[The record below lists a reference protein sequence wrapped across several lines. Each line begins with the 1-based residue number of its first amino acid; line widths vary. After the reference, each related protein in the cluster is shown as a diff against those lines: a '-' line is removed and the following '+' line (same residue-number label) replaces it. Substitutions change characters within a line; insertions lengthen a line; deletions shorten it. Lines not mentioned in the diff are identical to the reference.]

1 MAGITHA
8 NILPA
13 AQQPYNWRRSGFG
26 KGDTEALARVAV
38 ASMTGFARVA
48 DDDGIWRWTW
58 EARSVNG
65 RGLDL
70 RSRLPT
76 GLDRLEAHLRAEIAR
91 RLQRGS
97 LSLSLSLEPVGE
109 TGGLRIDHARLEAY
123 LALAAELQTRHGLA
137 PPRADSLLALR
148 GVIEAEERR
157 GSDAAQVS
165 RDSEIRILAS
175 LTRVID
181 DLATARGAEGM
192 RLATILS
199 ALLDE
204 IAALTARARD
214 LAAQQPSMLRDRL
227 MARLAD
233 LTADLPSLPPE
244 RLAQEVAMLA
254 QRADAQEEL
263 DRLDAHVAQ
272 ARILIASTAP
282 AGRKLEF
289 LAQEFNRE
297 ANTLCAK
304 SSDLEL
310 TRCGLDLKAAIDRLR
325 EQSANVE

>member
-1 MAGITHA
+1 M
-8 NILPA
+8 
-13 AQQPYNWRRSGFG
+13 
-26 KGDTEALARVAV
+26 AV

-76 GLDRLEAHLRAEIAR
+76 GLDRLEAQLRSRIAD
-91 RLQRGS
+91 RLHRGS
-97 LSLSLSLEPVGE
+97 LTLSLSLEPVAE
-109 TGGLRIDHARLEAY
+109 TGGLRIDRSRLEAY

-137 PPRADSLLALR
+137 PPRADTLLALR
-148 GVIEAEERR
+148 GVIEAEDRR
-157 GSDAAQVS
+157 GSDGAEVS
-165 RDSEIRILAS
+165 RDSEVRILAS

-181 DLATARGAEGM
+181 DLSAARGAEGI
-192 RLATILS
+192 RLTTILS

-204 IAALTARARD
+204 IAALTRRARD
-214 LAAQQPSMLRDRL
+214 LAARQPIMLRDRL
-227 MARLAD
+227 MSRLAG

-244 RLAQEVAMLA
+244 RLAQEVAILA
-254 QRADAQEEL
+254 QRSDAQEEL
-263 DRLDAHVAQ
+263 DRLEAHVAQ
-272 ARILIASTAP
+272 ARSLIASTVP

-310 TRCGLDLKAAIDRLR
+310 TQCGLELKAAIDRLR